1 MDRVKALLSWL
12 KNLALRGFAIFQA
25 NKMSVYSGYATLFIV
40 TAIFPCLILII
51 SIVNLL
57 PGYSTKDV
65 ADIFFQILPDLG
77 PIREFVESMM
87 TNLRSQSGGL
97 LASAAAVTTLWSAS
111 KGVSAV
117 QKGLNQLDEA
127 PVMTPAPDAE
137 LAADSGKDS
146 DAALTAALDG
156 NLDADLGEEP
166 GEAEDEDPD
175 EDPSEDADAEDKA
188 AKKEKLSGLI
198 GKGMVLAKATLK
210 RLLFTLMII
219 ILIPALLVFEMLGDS
234 IAGLI
239 CSSIEKLNIEG
250 LNSLM
255 PYVDSIFNVTAL
267 VVIAFALLVILEIF
281 ARLPDKRRTLKSQ
294 LPGAILTG
302 VCWLAFTEL
311 FSFFIPRFYH
321 ASSLYGSL
329 ASLFLLLLWLRFVVM
344 ILFGGGV
351 LNRTLEEQKL
361 AREAD
366 GVADEADTEADKADS
381 AGGTAD

>member
-12 KNLALRGFAIFQA
+12 KDLALRGFAIFQA

-40 TAIFPCLILII
+40 TAIFPCIILII

-87 TNLRSQSGGL
+87 TNLKSQSGGL

-117 QKGLNQLDEA
+117 QKGLNQLDED

-137 LAADSGKDS
+137 L
-146 DAALTAALDG
+146 
-156 NLDADLGEEP
+156 
-166 GEAEDEDPD
+166 DEDPD
-175 EDPSEDADAEDKA
+175 EDPSEDVDAADKA
-188 AKKEKLSGLI
+188 AKKEKAAGLI
-198 GKGMVLAKATLK
+198 AKGMVFAKATLK

-281 ARLPDKRRTLKSQ
+281 AHLPDKRRTLKSQ

-366 GVADEADTEADKADS
+366 
-381 AGGTAD
+381 

>member
-40 TAIFPCLILII
+40 TAIFPCIILII

-87 TNLRSQSGGL
+87 TNLKSQSGGL

-127 PVMTPAPDAE
+127 PVMTPAPDA
-137 LAADSGKDS
+137 A
-146 DAALTAALDG
+146 
-156 NLDADLGEEP
+156 LGEEP
-166 GEAEDEDPD
+166 GEAADEDPD
-175 EDPSEDADAEDKA
+175 EDPSEDADAADKA
-188 AKKEKLSGLI
+188 AKKEKAAGLI
-198 GKGMVLAKATLK
+198 AKGLVLAKGILK

-361 AREAD
+361 AREA
-366 GVADEADTEADKADS
+366 GSTK
-381 AGGTAD
+381 

>member
-1 MDRVKALLSWL
+1 
-12 KNLALRGFAIFQA
+12 
-25 NKMSVYSGYATLFIV
+25 MSVYSGYATLFIV
-40 TAIFPCLILII
+40 TAIFPCIILII

-87 TNLRSQSGGL
+87 TNLKSQSGGL
-97 LASAAAVTTLWSAS
+97 LASAAAVTTLWAAS

-127 PVMTPAPDAE
+127 PVMTPEPDAE
-137 LAADSGKDS
+137 PAADSGAAADSDAELNAGLAADSD
-146 DAALTAALDG
+146 
-156 NLDADLGEEP
+156 EELIE
-166 GEAEDEDPD
+166 GQDEDPD
-175 EDPSEDADAEDKA
+175 EDPNEDPDAADKA
-188 AKKEKLSGLI
+188 AKKEKAAGLI
-198 GKGMVLAKATLK
+198 EKGKVLAKAILK
-210 RLLFTLMII
+210 RLFFTLMVI

-234 IAGLI
+234 IASLI

-250 LNSLM
+250 LNDLM

-267 VVIAFALLVILEIF
+267 VVILFALLVILTIF
-281 ARLPDKRRTLKSQ
+281 AFLPDKRRTLKSQ
-294 LPGAILTG
+294 IPGAILTG

-361 AREAD
+361 AREA
-366 GVADEADTEADKADS
+366 
-381 AGGTAD
+381 GGETDPSSRVPV

>member
-1 MDRVKALLSWL
+1 MDRVKALLSRL
-12 KNLALRGFAIFQA
+12 KDLALRGFAIFQA

-40 TAIFPCLILII
+40 TAIFPCIILII

-87 TNLRSQSGGL
+87 TNLKSQSGGL

-137 LAADSGKDS
+137 L
-146 DAALTAALDG
+146 
-156 NLDADLGEEP
+156 
-166 GEAEDEDPD
+166 DEDPD

-188 AKKEKLSGLI
+188 AKKEKAAGLI
-198 GKGMVLAKATLK
+198 AKGLVLAKGILK

-351 LNRTLEEQKL
+351 LNRALEEQKL
-361 AREAD
+361 AREARI
-366 GVADEADTEADKADS
+366 
-381 AGGTAD
+381 

>member
-1 MDRVKALLSWL
+1 
-12 KNLALRGFAIFQA
+12 
-25 NKMSVYSGYATLFIV
+25 MSVYSGYATLFIV
-40 TAIFPCLILII
+40 TAIFPCIILII

-87 TNLRSQSGGL
+87 TNLKSQSGGL

-127 PVMTPAPDAE
+127 PVMTPAPDAA
-137 LAADSGKDS
+137 LDNDSDVALGEALGEEPDAESGEDS
-146 DAALTAALDG
+146 DAALTAALDKG
-156 NLDADLGEEP
+156 LVAELGEDLGEEP
-166 GEAEDEDPD
+166 GEAADEDPD

-188 AKKEKLSGLI
+188 AKKEKAAGLI
-198 GKGMVLAKATLK
+198 GKGMVLAKGILK

-281 ARLPDKRRTLKSQ
+281 AHLPDKRRTLKSQ

-361 AREAD
+361 DRETDDAGGEAD
-366 GVADEADTEADKADS
+366 
-381 AGGTAD
+381 

>member
-1 MDRVKALLSWL
+1 MDRVKALLSWM

-40 TAIFPCLILII
+40 TAIFPCIILII

-77 PIREFVESMM
+77 PLREFVESMM
-87 TNLRSQSGGL
+87 TNLKSQSGGL

-127 PVMTPAPDAE
+127 PVMTPAPDAAPASNS
-137 LAADSGKDS
+137 AAGEDSDADMDESAES
-146 DAALTAALDG
+146 DAALGD
-156 NLDADLGEEP
+156 EP
-166 GEAEDEDPD
+166 
-175 EDPSEDADAEDKA
+175 DADAEDKA
-188 AKKEKLSGLI
+188 AKKEKAAGLI
-198 GKGMVLAKATLK
+198 VKGMVIAKATLK

-239 CSSIEKLNIEG
+239 CSSVEKLNIEG
-250 LNSLM
+250 LNDLM

-281 ARLPDKRRTLKSQ
+281 AHLPDKRRTLKSQ

-302 VCWLAFTEL
+302 VC
-311 FSFFIPRFYH
+311 
-321 ASSLYGSL
+321 
-329 ASLFLLLLWLRFVVM
+329 
-344 ILFGGGV
+344 
-351 LNRTLEEQKL
+351 
-361 AREAD
+361 
-366 GVADEADTEADKADS
+366 
-381 AGGTAD
+381 

>member
-1 MDRVKALLSWL
+1 MDRVKALLSWM

-40 TAIFPCLILII
+40 TAIFPCIILII

-87 TNLRSQSGGL
+87 TNLKSQSGGL

-127 PVMTPAPDAE
+127 PVMTPAPDAAPASNS
-137 LAADSGKDS
+137 AAGEDSDADMDESAES
-146 DAALTAALDG
+146 DAALGD
-156 NLDADLGEEP
+156 EP
-166 GEAEDEDPD
+166 
-175 EDPSEDADAEDKA
+175 DADAEDKA
-188 AKKEKLSGLI
+188 AKKEKAAGLI
-198 GKGMVLAKATLK
+198 VKGMVIAKATLK

-239 CSSIEKLNIEG
+239 CSSVEKLNIEG
-250 LNSLM
+250 LNDLM
-255 PYVDSIFNVTAL
+255 P
-267 VVIAFALLVILEIF
+267 
-281 ARLPDKRRTLKSQ
+281 
-294 LPGAILTG
+294 
-302 VCWLAFTEL
+302 
-311 FSFFIPRFYH
+311 
-321 ASSLYGSL
+321 
-329 ASLFLLLLWLRFVVM
+329 
-344 ILFGGGV
+344 
-351 LNRTLEEQKL
+351 
-361 AREAD
+361 
-366 GVADEADTEADKADS
+366 
-381 AGGTAD
+381 

>member
-1 MDRVKALLSWL
+1 MDRVKALFSWL

-40 TAIFPCLILII
+40 TAIFPCIILII

-87 TNLRSQSGGL
+87 ANLKSQSGGL

-127 PVMTPAPDAE
+127 PVMTPEPDAE
-137 LAADSGKDS
+137 VATNS
-146 DAALTAALDG
+146 DA
-156 NLDADLGEEP
+156 GEEP
-166 GEAEDEDPD
+166 GEAADEYPDEDPD
-175 EDPSEDADAEDKA
+175 EDPSEDEDEADKA
-188 AKKEKLSGLI
+188 AKKEKTAGLI
-198 GKGMVLAKATLK
+198 AKGKDLAKAILK

-239 CSSIEKLNIEG
+239 CSSIEKLDIEG
-250 LNSLM
+250 LNHLM

-281 ARLPDKRRTLKSQ
+281 AHLPDKRRTLKSQ

-351 LNRTLEEQKL
+351 LNRTLEEQKQ
-361 AREAD
+361 AGEAGED
-366 GVADEADTEADKADS
+366 NAADD
-381 AGGTAD
+381 